1 MNNLHQ
7 LSKSFHG
14 KLLLAGEY
22 TVIEGGSSIALPL
35 SSYSARLIRTSDAG
49 LDELWHKMIFFFK
62 ESSIELNYD
71 LFHSD
76 IVNGLGYESDIPDGY
91 GAGSSGALIAALYDR
106 YHTKDLQGTELQS
119 YLGKMENFF
128 HGKSSGID
136 PFVIYT
142 NHTVLTKNGKSTFTP
157 IQPDLTHWF
166 LLDSGITR
174 STAEYVEIYKKSIWP
189 ENKEKIGLLLNL
201 NETLI
206 NEILVGQIEE
216 QTIYELSL
224 LQFDL
229 FKAMIP
235 SHVFEVWKQG
245 LETKQFYLKLCGA
258 GGGGFFL
265 IFSKVF
271 PKNIQ
276 GVAGLA
282 S

>member
-22 TVIEGGSSIALPL
+22 TVIDGGSSIALPL
-35 SSYSARLIRTSDAG
+35 SRYSARLILSSDTG
-49 LDELWHKMIFFFK
+49 LDKLWYKMILFFK
-62 ESSIELNYD
+62 DSRLELDYD
-71 LFHSD
+71 LFYND
-76 IVNGLGYESDIPDGY
+76 IANGLGYESDIPEGY

-106 YHTKDLQGTELQS
+106 YHINTLQGTELQS

-157 IQPDLTHWF
+157 IEPDLTHWF
-166 LLDSGITR
+166 LLDSGIVR
-174 STAEYVEIYKKSIWP
+174 STAEYVDIYKKSIRP
-189 ENKEKIGLLLNL
+189 GNKEKIGLLLKL
-201 NETLI
+201 NESLI
-206 NEILVGQIEE
+206 DEIQAGQIEE
-216 QTIYELSL
+216 QIMYELSL
-224 LQFDL
+224 LQFNL

-235 SHVFEVWKQG
+235 PHVYRVWKQG
-245 LETKQFYLKLCGA
+245 LETKEFYLKLCGA

-271 PKNIQ
+271 PKNIH